1 MLDDVIML
9 ELQFVVKEFLDESN
23 VWVDPILLATT
34 ANVTDYPV
42 ESEFGSVNRLLNV
55 VNENGS
61 PVAAS
66 LLEPPNDEDL
76 YVVRLAVAPST
87 SGDLIANVSL
97 TPDSAIPVADSVP
110 DWMWGRYRSGFIDGV
125 LGRLFSQ
132 PAKPYTNGTL
142 AVVHSNRFRSAASK
156 AKREMLN
163 RNRFRGQ
170 GWAFPQSFAT
180 TRR

>member
-1 MLDDVIML
+1 MLDDTIKL
-9 ELQFVVKEFLDESN
+9 ELQFVVDEFLDESN
-23 VWVDPILLATT
+23 VWVDPIPLTIV
-34 ANVTDYPV
+34 ANTKDYPI
-42 ESEFGSVNRLLNV
+42 ESEYGAVNRLLNV
-55 VNENGS
+55 VNEDEL

-87 SGDLIANVSL
+87 NGTLTANVSL
-97 TPDSAIPVADSVP
+97 TPDSSLPVADSVP
-110 DWMWGRYRSGFIDGV
+110 DWMWSRYRSGFIDGV

-132 PAKPYTNGTL
+132 AAKPYSNAPL